1 MKKNL
6 LFFKAIVLF
15 FSFSNLVAQKS
26 FVVSAGTNILSSGEV
41 TIAYNGGTWRN
52 DGNISNREGTIVFTE
67 PVDFAGN
74 GTTNTRDFI
83 IAHSGTSKLDNR
95 ITVTGVLTVT
105 NGVLNANNQ
114 LTLVSNAAGSA
125 VIAPIAAGNDITGK
139 VTVQRYI
146 ALGKKSFR
154 FLTPSVTT
162 DDFIS
167 NNWQLGTHISGS
179 TTGANGF
186 DATITGAASLYT
198 YSNDQIIGSGWG
210 AIDNTNA
217 TNLNSMQGYKIFVR
231 GDREVDISADA
242 EVNMNNPVTLS
253 ATGTLST
260 GTVVFDK
267 SSVVPLNDTSNSS
280 TDGYS
285 LVGNPYVNTLDWNTI
300 SKTNLSDAYY
310 VWDANMG
317 SSSKRGRYVVYST
330 ATGITNNSASKVNE
344 YIQPGQAFFV
354 KNTIAGTA
362 GSLTFK
368 ETDKIGSSALN
379 NFYKIKNPSLSRLEL
394 QVYQSSEL
402 AIGESPL
409 DAAVVVFGNQFT
421 NAIENGDATKLAT
434 GSEDLAFLNN
444 NIALSIDA
452 RPEVIVTD
460 ELLVQLQDFQA
471 NRNYTFRTD
480 FNNFDDSFTAYLFDN
495 FLNQFT
501 KLATTATTDV
511 PFVTNTEASSYD
523 INRFKIVLHK
533 NSLSIE
539 DFTDQNIAVYPNP
552 VTNNQFNISLPS
564 YVIGEVVVKMFNAL
578 GQTIYET
585 KTEDQ
590 NTVTIKPNSVMA
602 RGLYLVQIINQGKSI
617 TKKITVQ

>member
-1 MKKNL
+1 MKRKL
-6 LFFKAIVLF
+6 LFFNGIVLF
-15 FSFSNLVAQKS
+15 FSISNSVAQNS
-26 FVVSAGTNILSSGEV
+26 FVVSSGTNMVSTGEV
-41 TIAYNGGTWRN
+41 TIAYDGGTWRN
-52 DGNISNREGTIVFTE
+52 DGIINNREGTLVFTE
-67 PVDFAGN
+67 PVSFAGN
-74 GTTNTRDFI
+74 GSTNTQDFI
-83 IAHSGTSKLDNR
+83 IAHGGASNLYNR
-95 ITVTGVLTVT
+95 INVTGTLKVA
-105 NGVLNANNQ
+105 NGTLNANNQ
-114 LTLVSNAAGSA
+114 LTLVSNALGSA
-125 VIAPIAAGNDITGK
+125 IIAPITAGSDIIGK

-146 ALGKKSFR
+146 ALGKNSFR

-167 NNWQLGTHISGS
+167 NNWQLNTHISGS
-179 TTGANGF
+179 ITGANGF
-186 DATITGAASLYT
+186 DATPTGAASLYT
-198 YSNDQIIGSGWG
+198 YNNAQAIGIGWG
-210 AIDNTNA
+210 AISNTNA
-217 TNLNSMQGYKIFVR
+217 TNLISMQGYKIFIQ
-231 GDREVDISADA
+231 GDRDVNVTADGAVD
-242 EVNMNNPVTLS
+242 MNNPVTLS
-253 ATGTLST
+253 ATGRLTI

-267 SSVVPLNDTSNSS
+267 SSEIPLNDTSNYS

-285 LVGNPYVNTLDWNTI
+285 LVGNPYVNTLDWNTLDK
-300 SKTNLSDAYY
+300 SNLSDAYY

-317 SSSKRGRYVVYST
+317 SSSKRGRYVVYSS
-330 ATGITNNSASKVNE
+330 ATGITSNSASRVNE

-362 GSLTFK
+362 GSLTFR

-379 NFYKIKNPSLSRLEL
+379 YFYKIKNPSLSRLEL

-402 AIGESPL
+402 ARGESPL

-471 NRNYTFRTD
+471 NKNYTFRTD
-480 FNNFDDSFTAYLFDN
+480 FNNFDGSFTAYLFDN

-511 PFVTNTEASSYD
+511 VFVTNADASSYGA
-523 INRFKIVLHK
+523 NRFKIVLQR

-539 DFTDQNIAVYPNP
+539 NFAEENISVYPNP
-552 VTNNQFNISLPS
+552 ITNNQFNISLPNN
-564 YVIGEVVVKMFNAL
+564 VLGEVVVKMFNAL

-590 NTVTIKPNSVMA
+590 KTVSIKPNSILV
-602 RGLYLVQIINQGKSI
+602 RGFYLVQIINQGKSI

>member
-6 LFFKAIVLF
+6 LFFNLIALF
-15 FSFSNLVAQKS
+15 FSISNLVAQKS
-26 FVVSAGTNILSSGEV
+26 FVVRAGTNIVSSGEV

-74 GTTNTRDFI
+74 GSTNTQDFI
-83 IAHSGTSKLDNR
+83 IAHGGTSNLYNR
-95 ITVTGVLTVT
+95 INVTGTLTVS
-105 NGVLNANNQ
+105 NGTLNANNQ

-125 VIAPIAAGNDITGK
+125 VIAPIMAGSDITGK
-139 VTVQRYI
+139 VTVERYI
-146 ALGKKSFR
+146 ALGKNSFR

-186 DATITGAASLYT
+186 DATPSGGASLYT
-198 YSNDQIIGSGWG
+198 YSNDQIIGSGWR

-217 TNLNSMQGYKIFVR
+217 TNLQATQGYKIFIR
-231 GDREVDISADA
+231 GDRDVDLTASSELD
-242 EVNMNNPVTLS
+242 MNNPVTLS

-267 SSVVPLNDTSNSS
+267 SSEIPLNDTSNYS

-310 VWDANMG
+310 VWDTNMG
-317 SSSKRGRYVVYST
+317 SSSKKGRYVVYST

-354 KNTIAGTA
+354 KSTIAGTA
-362 GSLTFK
+362 GALTFK
-368 ETDKIGSSALN
+368 ETDKIGKSALN
-379 NFYKIKNPSLSRLEL
+379 NFYKIKNTSLSRLEL

-402 AIGESPL
+402 ALGESPL
-409 DAAVVVFGNQFT
+409 DAAVVVFGNEFT

-434 GSEDLAFLNN
+434 GVEDLAFLNN

-471 NRNYTFRTD
+471 NKNYTFRTD
-480 FNNFDDSFTAYLFDN
+480 FNNFDGSFTAYLFDD

-501 KLATTATTDV
+501 KLATTGTTDV
-511 PFVTNTEASSYD
+511 AFVTSTDARSYD
-523 INRFKIVLHK
+523 SKRFKIVLHK
-533 NSLSIE
+533 SLMSIE
-539 DFTDQNIAVYPNP
+539 DFTQENISVYPNP
-552 VTNNQFNISLPS
+552 VTNNQFNILLPS
-564 YVIGEVVVKMFNAL
+564 YVMGEVVVKMFNAL

-590 NTVTIKPNSVMA
+590 NTVTIKPNSILL
-602 RGLYLVQIINQGKSI
+602 RGFYLVQIINQGKSV
-617 TKKITVQ
+617 TKKITVH